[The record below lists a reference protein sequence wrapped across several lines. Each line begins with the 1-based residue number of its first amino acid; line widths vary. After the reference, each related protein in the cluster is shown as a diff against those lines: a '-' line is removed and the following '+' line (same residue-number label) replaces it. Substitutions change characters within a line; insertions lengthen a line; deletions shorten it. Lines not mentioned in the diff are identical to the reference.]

1 MKVTKSDVDLEL
13 ELLEQAAELAVEEQE
28 ESANQVTDS
37 MAAMTVAPEPGPS
50 SPRCQRETGLT
61 DDDKLARL
69 AEELQI
75 NSSRDVTEEAASCE
89 GNETIGKVHENQEK
103 PKCEGNGHHVGKC
116 REGVL
121 ESPEDNDCSRDIV
134 QNTKVSSDAK
144 KGPIGLCAADS
155 AKRSSG
161 SRTDTSHDALGSQD
175 RGSNVDESELG
186 CECSASQ
193 HRDDRES
200 GDSTC
205 SETAAGDR
213 PVCQQDA
220 AGDRPVCQQDAAGD
234 RPVCQQDA
242 AGDRPVCQQDATG
255 DRPVCQQDAAGD
267 RPVCQQGATGDRPV
281 CQQDA
286 AGDRPVC
293 QQGATGDIPICQQD
307 AAGDR
312 SVCQQDP
319 PRTQIKDG
327 ASLNF

>member
-37 MAAMTVAPEPGPS
+37 MAAMTVAPEPGLS

-75 NSSRDVTEEAASCE
+75 NSSHDVTEEAASCE

-103 PKCEGNGHHVGKC
+103 PKCEGNGHVGKC

-161 SRTDTSHDALGSQD
+161 SRKDNSHDALGSQE
-175 RGSNVDESELG
+175 RGSNVDGSELG
-186 CECSASQ
+186 SECSASQ

-200 GDSTC
+200 GGSTC
-205 SETAAGDR
+205 SETAA
-213 PVCQQDA
+213 
-220 AGDRPVCQQDAAGD
+220 
-234 RPVCQQDA
+234 
-242 AGDRPVCQQDATG
+242 G